1 VLKCLAFAALLV
13 TVFSLPASASA
24 AVDQPSE
31 LVDTPSAHTLPRGG
45 YSLGLRVVPSGGLLA
60 GLRVGVTPYL
70 QVGVSYG
77 AGNVVG
83 SGEPEWDDGVEFDLK
98 LRLAEEQGPIPGLA
112 FGYDSRGYGGQ
123 VEDGGYEKA
132 SIGFYLAASKTLPFS
147 EYWELHAGISRT
159 LEEERVR
166 PDLFAAVSARFSQ
179 EFSVVAE
186 YQLAVDRDGDSSGSK
201 TGFLNAGLRWIFSG
215 QLELDL
221 YFRNLAGPSGSP
233 ELSSRSI
240 AFVFYDSF

>member
-1 VLKCLAFAALLV
+1 MAFLV
-13 TVFSLPASASA
+13 PTRASAT
-24 AVDQPSE
+24 VDQPSE
-31 LVDTPSAHTLPRGG
+31 LVDVPSAHTLPRGG
-45 YSLGLRVVPSGGLLA
+45 YSLGLRVVPGGGLLT

-112 FGYDSRGYGGQ
+112 LGYDSRGYGRQ
-123 VEDGGYEKA
+123 VDDGGYEKA

-147 EYWELHAGISRT
+147 EYWELHGGISRT

-166 PDLFAAVSARFSQ
+166 PDLFVGASARFSQ
-179 EFSVVAE
+179 EFSVVVE
-186 YQLAVDRDGDSSGSK
+186 YHLAVEREDDSPSSK